1 MKLRII
7 HIVVI
12 VALCS
17 CLIGSCASDQQR
29 TNGSVSV
36 AQRLYD
42 EAYEHQR
49 CGRLQQAMTLYL
61 EAEQSAVE
69 SDSRLLVG
77 DINARIGD
85 LHTLYYDYP
94 QALNAFCRAY
104 DLYREGGDELA
115 QNLILHSIAHNY
127 AAMHRVADAK
137 MLFVLVYNWAIFE
150 GEDELKQ
157 RCMAALMELNHKYSD
172 LETQRKVDL
181 KDDTIAEDEEV
192 IAWRDYDNSLF
203 DVALLYDERMERPDS
218 VVYNPMNRVQ
228 IEYLRKLSDMRM
240 EQLEQEQTIKLL
252 IIIIALIV
260 IMLMAIVAFYQRHL
274 RKVAVDSYIAE
285 VQSLH
290 QTLRSRES
298 LISDMNDKILHSS
311 ASVEEM
317 SEQIN
322 ALFKRQFALL
332 DSLVNTYYETRD
344 INRDKEA
351 IYKQVKGEIAK
362 LSDKKNIAYLEEII
376 NRHRGNVVADIRK
389 SYPSISEQNITLLC
403 YILAGFSAKSIG
415 ILLDCSIANVHTK
428 RSRLKRQLQELDAAS
443 GQMYARLLG

>member
-1 MKLRII
+1 
-7 HIVVI
+7 
-12 VALCS
+12 
-17 CLIGSCASDQQR
+17 
-29 TNGSVSV
+29 
-36 AQRLYD
+36 
-42 EAYEHQR
+42 
-49 CGRLQQAMTLYL
+49 
-61 EAEQSAVE
+61 
-69 SDSRLLVG
+69 
-77 DINARIGD
+77 
-85 LHTLYYDYP
+85 
-94 QALNAFCRAY
+94 
-104 DLYREGGDELA
+104 
-115 QNLILHSIAHNY
+115 
-127 AAMHRVADAK
+127 
-137 MLFVLVYNWAIFE
+137 
-150 GEDELKQ
+150 
-157 RCMAALMELNHKYSD
+157 
-172 LETQRKVDL
+172 
-181 KDDTIAEDEEV
+181 
-192 IAWRDYDNSLF
+192 
-203 DVALLYDERMERPDS
+203 
-218 VVYNPMNRVQ
+218 
-228 IEYLRKLSDMRM
+228 
-240 EQLEQEQTIKLL
+240 
-252 IIIIALIV
+252 
-260 IMLMAIVAFYQRHL
+260 MLMAIVAFYQRHL

-389 SYPSISEQNITLLC
+389 SYPSISEHNITLLC